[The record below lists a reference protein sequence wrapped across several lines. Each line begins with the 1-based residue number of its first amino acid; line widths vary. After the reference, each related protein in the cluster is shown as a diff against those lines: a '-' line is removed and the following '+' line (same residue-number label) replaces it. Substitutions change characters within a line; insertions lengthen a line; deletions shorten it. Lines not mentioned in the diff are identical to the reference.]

1 LPAQDL
7 LRVVVVPDRTRVAVV
22 LQGEIDLSTG
32 DIVRRELRELWES
45 GWTEVV
51 LDLREVTFM
60 DTTAVHVLLDARE
73 AATMAGATFGVVIG
87 TGSAMRILALTGL
100 DGVLPMVDPDTVHYV
115 P

>member
-7 LRVVVVPDRTRVAVV
+7 LRLVVVPDRTRVAVI
-22 LQGEIDLSTG
+22 LKGEIDLSTG
-32 DIVRRELRELWES
+32 DAVRRELRDLWES

-51 LDLREVTFM
+51 LDLREVTLM

-73 AATMAGATFGVVIG
+73 AATMAGSTFGVV
-87 TGSAMRILALTGL
+87 TGSGPATRILALTGL
-100 DGVLPMVDPDTVHYV
+100 DGVLPMVDPDTLQYV